1 MNYFSRTLIFIS
13 IFCTQTALASLSIP
27 RNLTQIERRKVT
39 EILGLSS
46 SVKVLS
52 DPYPMG
58 GYSGLEIGYAYE
70 VVPAKEIASLG
81 TANGTNT
88 ETNYSVITIGKGL
101 YNNLDVVGQFS
112 PFSQAEGVANYGGQI
127 RWSFFQARNLPLYM
141 SLMSSI
147 NSVNFQDKITMLSQG
162 NDLVA
167 GFTAKDITLY
177 MGVGVTRTIA
187 TFMGGETCTNAVPP
201 VCTKNSESVTD
212 SGKTVKE
219 DLSESHYLAGVNLK
233 IDRAFLAM
241 QMDRYTQSVFSAKLG
256 YRF

>member
-1 MNYFSRTLIFIS
+1 MFSISRTLIFIL
-13 IFCTQTALASLSIP
+13 IFCTLTAQANLSIP
-27 RNLTQIERRKVT
+27 RNLTQAERKKVT

-46 SVKVLS
+46 SVKVLG

-58 GYSGLEIGYAYE
+58 GYSGVEIGYAYE
-70 VVPAKEIASLG
+70 VVPAKEISNLG
-81 TANGTNT
+81 SMNGGDG
-88 ETNYSVITIGKGL
+88 ETNYSLITIAKGL
-101 YNNLDVVGQFS
+101 YNNLDVMGQFS

-127 RWSFFQARNLPLYM
+127 RWSFFQARSLPLYM
-141 SLMSSI
+141 SLVSSI
-147 NSVNFQDKITMLSQG
+147 NSVNFQDKISMLSQG

-177 MGVGVTRTIA
+177 MGVGVTRSIA

-201 VCTKNSESVTD
+201 VCTKNAESITD

-219 DLSESHYLAGVNLK
+219 DISESHYLAGVNLK
-233 IDRAFLAM
+233 IDRVFLAM